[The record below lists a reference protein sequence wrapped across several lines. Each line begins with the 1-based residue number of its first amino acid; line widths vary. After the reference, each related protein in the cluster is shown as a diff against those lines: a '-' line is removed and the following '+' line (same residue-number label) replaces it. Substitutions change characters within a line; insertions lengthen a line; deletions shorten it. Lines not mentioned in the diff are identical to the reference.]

1 MIKRLLNNS
10 FARNVALVATGTAG
24 AQAITMAFSPIIT
37 RLYGPEAFGL
47 LGTFTA
53 TLAILTPI
61 AALTYPIA
69 VVLPKKDDDA
79 RSIAKLSL
87 LLALTI
93 SLTVGIV
100 FLFGDRTIARLLGIE
115 AIAAYLLLIPLAM
128 FSDALKQIMQ
138 QWLIRKKQFK
148 ISARIAITQ
157 SLILNSAKAGVGFVH
172 PAGAALIILA
182 TLGHALYATQLWLG
196 ARRWTKPEHH
206 IHRPSE
212 SLPKLKTLAY
222 QHQDFPLYRAPQ
234 VTINAVSQSLPVL
247 MLASFFGPAVAGF
260 YTLSRSVMAAPADL
274 LGNSV
279 GNVFF
284 AQIAEAVNEGKDPRP
299 YLQKATL
306 GALAVAT
313 PPFVIIMIWGAPIFA
328 FIFGEQWYT
337 AGQYAQW
344 IAVWLLFSL
353 AARPVIATIPVIGMQ
368 GWFLMLELLFL
379 ILKTAGLLAGAI
391 VYKKATNAI
400 SIYALCSAL
409 FYISLYLKVQ
419 KIAFKNNQA

>member
-1 MIKRLLNNS
+1 MLSRLLTNK
-10 FARNVALVATGTAG
+10 FVRNVILVATGTAG
-24 AQAITMAFSPIIT
+24 AQAITLAFSPVIT

-53 TLAILTPI
+53 VLAVVTPI

-69 VVLPKKDDDA
+69 IVLPKNDDNA
-79 RSIAKLSL
+79 RGLAKLSL
-87 LLALTI
+87 ILALCI
-93 SLTVGIV
+93 SLAIALV
-100 FLFGDRTIARLLGIE
+100 FFIAEKPIARLLNIE
-115 AIAAYLLLIPLAM
+115 ALVGYLMLVPLAM
-128 FSDALKQIMQ
+128 FLDSSRQIMQ

-148 ISARIAITQ
+148 VTARIAISQ
-157 SLILNSAKAGVGFVH
+157 SLVLNSAKTGAGFIH
-172 PAGAALIILA
+172 PAGTALIVLT
-182 TLGHALYATQLWLG
+182 TLGHALYAVQLWLG
-196 ARRWTKPEHH
+196 ARRWSSVEDY
-206 IHRPSE
+206 IHRPTKAIPCLK
-212 SLPKLKTLAY
+212 SLAH
-222 QHQDFPLYRAPQ
+222 QHRDFPIYRAPQ
-234 VTINAVSQSLPVL
+234 VFINAISQSLPVL
-247 MLASFFGPAVAGF
+247 LLASFFGPAVAGF

-306 GALAVAT
+306 GALAIAT
-313 PPFVIIMIWGAPIFA
+313 PPFVVIMIWGAPIFS

-368 GWFLMLELLFL
+368 GWFLVAEIIFTSLRAALMIAAMFISTDPLITIIIFCIASSCFYITLIYL
-379 ILKTAGLLAGAI
+379 ILSGP
-391 VYKKATNAI
+391 
-400 SIYALCSAL
+400 
-409 FYISLYLKVQ
+409 
-419 KIAFKNNQA
+419 KIKL

>member
-306 GALAVAT
+306 GALAIAT
-313 PPFVIIMIWGAPIFA
+313 PPFVVIMIWGAPIFS

-368 GWFLMLELLFL
+368 GWFLVAEIIFTSLRAALMIAAMFISTDPLITIIIFCIASSCFYITLIYL
-379 ILKTAGLLAGAI
+379 ILSGP
-391 VYKKATNAI
+391 
-400 SIYALCSAL
+400 
-409 FYISLYLKVQ
+409 
-419 KIAFKNNQA
+419 KIKL